1 MVQKRV
7 LTCVNFKI
15 YQVIIDNHNTD
26 PLRSH
31 IQIHKPTQ
39 ERDLLNTFQ
48 IPTTTFVRFML
59 SVEDS
64 YRENPYHNSFHAAD
78 VTQVWPKNG
87 IEAIMCM
94 RKCPFSFLPVDSRP
108 AQFA

>member
-1 MVQKRV
+1 MILFILILK
-7 LTCVNFKI
+7 F
-15 YQVIIDNHNTD
+15 
-26 PLRSH
+26 PF
-31 IQIHKPTQ
+31 KPTQ

-78 VTQVWPKNG
+78 VTQVLPKK
-87 IEAIMCM
+87 AL
-94 RKCPFSFLPVDSRP
+94 KQSRV
-108 AQFA
+108 

>member
-1 MVQKRV
+1 MRQLQNLPGKDR
-7 LTCVNFKI
+7 CSI
-15 YQVIIDNHNTD
+15 TD

-31 IQIHKPTQ
+31 IEIHKPTQ

-87 IEAIMCM
+87 IEAIMLM
-94 RKCPFSFLPVDSRP
+94 RMCPFPLFQSTHVLLNSPNLEV
-108 AQFA
+108 